1 VSRGCTGR
9 FDSEDNATAIF
20 SRQELTGSGLFIEP
34 KWAQFLQSSGVVEA
48 LGRPMPNPMASPGIM
63 DGQGERII

>member
-1 VSRGCTGR
+1 MARPRDEENRADV
-9 FDSEDNATAIF
+9 D
-20 SRQELTGSGLFIEP
+20 GSGLFVEP

-48 LGRPMPNPMASPGIM
+48 LGRPMPNPLASPGLL

>member
-1 VSRGCTGR
+1 M
-9 FDSEDNATAIF
+9 A
-20 SRQELTGSGLFIEP
+20 SGLFIEP

-48 LGRPMPNPMASPGIM
+48 LGRPMPNPLASPGLL

>member
-1 VSRGCTGR
+1 MSRLAQAHPLPGSGVT
-9 FDSEDNATAIF
+9 SHT
-20 SRQELTGSGLFIEP
+20 SQLLTRSGLFVEP

-48 LGRPMPNPMASPGIM
+48 LGRPMPNPLASPGLL

>member
-1 VSRGCTGR
+1 MSATGAAAR
-9 FDSEDNATAIF
+9 RSGSDVECRKGLMA
-20 SRQELTGSGLFIEP
+20 SGLFIEP

-48 LGRPMPNPMASPGIM
+48 LGRPMPNPLASPGLL